1 MSKLNDILR
10 EEALADINQ
19 ILDES
24 DSRAGNLIAE
34 AEKKVSTRLAVHRK
48 RIESEIRAAK
58 NRAQGAAE
66 LAIATARIQAKGK
79 IIAAVRKKALS
90 AIEELAGKSGYS
102 KILLVLADEAI
113 KAVDAAEAVV
123 VNPNDA
129 GIISDWAMQKR
140 IEVRTDAELRFG
152 VRLVSHSSKHSAENS
167 LPERLDRSWEML
179 SGRVAQILWK

>member
-19 ILDES
+19 IRDES
-24 DSRAGNLIAE
+24 DSRAGNLIQE
-34 AEKKVSTRLAVHRK
+34 AEKTASMRLAVHRR

-79 IIAAVRKKALS
+79 IIAVVRKKALG
-90 AIEELAGKSGYS
+90 AIEELAGTSGYR
-102 KILLVLADEAI
+102 KILLALADEAI
-113 KAVDAAEAVV
+113 QAVDAPEAVV
-123 VNPNDA
+123 VNLNDK
-129 GIISDWAMQKR
+129 GIISDWALQKR

-152 VRLVSHSSKHSAENS
+152 VRLVSHSSKHSVENS
-167 LPERLDRSWEML
+167 LLERLDRSWDML